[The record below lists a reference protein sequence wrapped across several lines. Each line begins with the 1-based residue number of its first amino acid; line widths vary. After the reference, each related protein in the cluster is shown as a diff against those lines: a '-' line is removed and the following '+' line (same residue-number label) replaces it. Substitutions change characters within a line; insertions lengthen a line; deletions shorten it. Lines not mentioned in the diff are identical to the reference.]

1 MTQSDILIV
10 DDTPANLTVLSNI
23 LRGEGYQVRVAPNG
37 ERALLAAEKDTP
49 DLILLD
55 INLPDI
61 NGFEVC
67 RKLKSDS
74 QMTDIPIIFISALD
88 EVDDKVEAFEAG
100 GADYITKPF
109 QIREV
114 LVRVQNQLALRQ
126 QRQQIGASLPQLHTT
141 LSNIQLHANKLS
153 GDDADAIKTFIN
165 EAKDILKDLSDL
177 TT

>member
-10 DDTPANLTVLSNI
+10 DDTPATLTVLSNI

-37 ERALLAAEKDTP
+37 ERALLAVEKDIP

-67 RKLKSDS
+67 RKIKSDP
-74 QMTDIPIIFISALD
+74 QMADIPIIFISALD
-88 EVDDKVEAFEAG
+88 ELDNKVEAFEAG
-100 GADYITKPF
+100 GTDYITKPF

-114 LVRVQNQLALRQ
+114 LVRVQNQLSIRQ
-126 QRQQIGASLPQLHTT
+126 QRQQISTSLPQLQTT

-153 GDDADAIKTFIN
+153 GDDAEAIKAYISQ
-165 EAKDILKDLSDL
+165 AKAVLNDLSDL
-177 TT
+177 TA